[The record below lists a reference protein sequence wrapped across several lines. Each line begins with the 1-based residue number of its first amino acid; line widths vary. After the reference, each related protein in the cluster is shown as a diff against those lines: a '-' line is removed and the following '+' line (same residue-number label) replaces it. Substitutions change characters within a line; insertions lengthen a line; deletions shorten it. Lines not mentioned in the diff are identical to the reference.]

1 MKKELRKIL
10 INMLILAIVILAQ
23 KNAADMTNHH
33 HLVIPVKFLQ
43 AQINA
48 VFKIP
53 TSQAVITVKWIL
65 VDKLAVLIILLFQ
78 AAINAW

>member
-1 MKKELRKIL
+1 
-10 INMLILAIVILAQ
+10 MLILAIVILAQ

-53 TSQAVITVKWIL
+53 TSQAVITVK
-65 VDKLAVLIILLFQ
+65 
-78 AAINAW
+78 